1 MSGDPGEP
9 RPEGSV
15 RNIGTTLLALLGTRI
30 ELVGVEL
37 REESLRVQRMLVAGA
52 VAAILLGAALVLAG
66 VLVVVAFWDS
76 HRLLALA
83 GVTVAYAAAGA
94 ILIARVRNAAR
105 AAPTPFAAT
114 AAEIQ
119 ADLELLR
126 DTPAKAP

>member
-30 ELVGVEL
+30 ELAGVEL

-52 VAAILLGAALVLAG
+52 VAAIFLAAALVLAG
-66 VLVVVAFWDS
+66 VLVLVAFWDT

-83 GVTVAYAAAGA
+83 AVTVAYAAAGA
-94 ILIARVRNAAR
+94 ILIVRVRNAAR
-105 AAPTPFAAT
+105 AAPTPFSAT

-126 DTPAKAP
+126 DTPARAP

>member
-30 ELVGVEL
+30 ELIGVEL
-37 REESLRVQRMLVAGA
+37 REESLRIQRMLVAGA

-66 VLVVVAFWDS
+66 VLVVVAFWDT

-83 GVTVAYAAAGA
+83 AVTVAYAALGA
-94 ILIARVRNAAR
+94 VLLARARAAAR

-126 DTPAKAP
+126 DPPPKAP